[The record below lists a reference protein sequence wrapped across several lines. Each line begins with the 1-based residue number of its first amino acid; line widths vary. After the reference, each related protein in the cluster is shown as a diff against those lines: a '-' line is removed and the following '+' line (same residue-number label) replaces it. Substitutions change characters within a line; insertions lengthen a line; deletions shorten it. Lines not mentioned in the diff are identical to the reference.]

1 MLSDPGADTRT
12 GTTLPCTAVRA
23 IPRTM
28 VETKKKASSTAPK
41 KKALKKAPKKTLVE
55 RAKVPAERPG
65 RPGGRR
71 DTNRKERTKAL
82 TDAALVLFL
91 ERGIE
96 AVTIEDITDGAG
108 VAKGSFYRYF
118 DDKTALVESLFLPL
132 YEAVRDSFDNSL
144 AVGRAAK
151 NKTEVAASYDVLAAG
166 LFVIILN
173 HGDTALLY
181 LQENR
186 GPSRGARGPVIKLA
200 DMLSE
205 KAIEHTAMA
214 RAAGLLKP
222 FAPELSTLTV
232 IGAAERLLYAALS
245 GQLKTEPLEVP
256 GQLISLMLDGIRV
269 PDSGLGSGLGGAG
282 GDVDFIGGALSTS
295 ASSGG

>member
-1 MLSDPGADTRT
+1 
-12 GTTLPCTAVRA
+12 
-23 IPRTM
+23 M
-28 VETKKKASSTAPK
+28 VETKKKPTSTTAKRVGKRAPRK
-41 KKALKKAPKKTLVE
+41 PLVE

-144 AVGRAAK
+144 AAIREAK
-151 NKTEVAASYDVLAAG
+151 NKTEVAASYEVLAAG
-166 LFVIILN
+166 LVGIILN

-205 KAIEHTAMA
+205 KAIEHTAMV
-214 RAAGLLKP
+214 RAHGLLKP

-245 GQLKTEPLEVP
+245 GHLKAEPLEVP
-256 GQLISLMLDGIRV
+256 GQLISLILDGIRV
-269 PDSGLGSGLGGAG
+269 QDG
-282 GDVDFIGGALSTS
+282 VDFIGGALSAAES
-295 ASSGG
+295 